1 MIVVV
6 IIGLLTALA
15 LPALNT
21 VHRRSQASTIA
32 NDFRTFRDAIETY
45 VLENGTFP
53 NMAGAGF
60 PPVFNGWISRSKWIQ
75 GSALDTP
82 GQNNI
87 EISSIVEDILDDGN
101 QGYGHMLFDGAWIGW
116 IFER

>member
-75 GSALDTP
+75 GSALAGGTWQYYYPANGTSQPERVLDTP

-87 EISSIVEDILDDGN
+87 
-101 QGYGHMLFDGAWIGW
+101 
-116 IFER
+116 